1 MVLPGANNNLV
12 SRNLIENNRN
22 GGVAISFMPDGA
34 TLWPAENN
42 TITDNVFRGNGID
55 AVMVDQG
62 GQAGLGNCFSGNTLE
77 TSRPADIETVLPC
90 DGPEGDLSDMIGIDF
105 FAPPGATRTCRTPMS
120 PRRALPISRPC
131 PMR

>member
-1 MVLPGANNNLV
+1 
-12 SRNLIENNRN
+12 
-22 GGVAISFMPDGA
+22 MPDGA

-105 FAPPGATRTCRTPMS
+105 FAPPGADQTCRTPMS